1 MAVTLHQFAFSHF
14 NEKARWALAYKQ
26 VPNTRQTYLPGPHM
40 PALRKLSGQTATPVL
55 ALGEAII
62 IGSAAIIER
71 LEQDYPQPPLY
82 PADPDQ
88 RRAAL
93 TLQTQFDEGLGPAVR
108 TLVFSVLVNEGG
120 YLCRMFAGGKNLP
133 TRLGYRVTFPLA
145 RPLIAKGNGV
155 TPENLPRCRDLTAAA
170 LDEIAGQTSGTGY
183 LIGDAFSVADLT
195 AAALL
200 APLAELEHA
209 DMARPRPVPDR
220 MTRLLTRWA
229 GQAEQIFGWAAHE
242 LIGKNWGDWPFV
254 HPDDLDRVRRVAL
267 ELVEGRAQ
275 ANVCRNR
282 NLRKDGSV
290 VHCDW
295 FNSAIHDEHGRVVSM
310 LSFVSDI
317 TDRVE
322 AEAQVRE
329 LNAQLEQRVA
339 QRTAELEAVNQKL
352 KDEVRDR
359 EQIARVLFEQSHTME
374 LMLENTAEGVIV
386 ADRDG
391 NFLIWNAAARQI
403 IGLDKE
409 AVPAEEWAR
418 FYQCYRA
425 DGRTLFRTQ
434 DLPMVR
440 AIKGESVDDEQMVI
454 RREETGAERLLSINA
469 RPMVN
474 EAGQVIGGVI
484 VFRDNTERRRT
495 ETALRLVQTAIEQ
508 VGDSVV
514 ITDAMID
521 EPGPHILYV
530 NPAFTRLTGYA
541 EDEVISKTP
550 RILQGPET
558 DREVLDQV
566 RAALRSGRPF
576 HGQTINYRKDGSS
589 FDIEWHIAP
598 VRDEA
603 GCLTNWVSIQRDI
616 TDKKLQEQLQ
626 RKHQAELAHVARLST
641 MGEMAS
647 GLAHEL
653 NQPLAAISNYISGCL
668 RRFESGQVDQA
679 QLVEALRR
687 VGQQSQRAAQVIQR
701 LREFVKK
708 GEPRRGPVDVNEAVR
723 EAVGLIEH
731 DARAARVALRLD
743 LADGLPTVEGDA
755 IQLEQVVL
763 NLVRNALEAAEAGG
777 PDSARAGVRIRSAYD
792 RARKRVLVEV
802 ADRGIGASP
811 ADLEQVFNPFFST
824 KPDGMGMGLNISQ
837 SIAEAHQ
844 GRLWAEPNP
853 DRGLTF
859 SLALPASPAEA

>member
-1 MAVTLHQFAFSHF
+1 VAEV
-14 NEKARWALAYKQ
+14 ARLRARVKELELLLDK
-26 VPNTRQTYLPGPHM
+26 RQ
-40 PALRKLSGQTATPVL
+40 
-55 ALGEAII
+55 
-62 IGSAAIIER
+62 
-71 LEQDYPQPPLY
+71 
-82 PADPDQ
+82 
-88 RRAAL
+88 RAAG
-93 TLQTQFDEGLGPAVR
+93 DGGGPLDVGTPEQLR
-108 TLVFSVLVNEGG
+108 VLVDNSPGVI
-120 YLCRMFAGGKNLP
+120 YLCRNDERYTMLFL
-133 TRLGYRVTFPLA
+133 TESV
-145 RPLIAKGNGV
+145 
-155 TPENLPRCRDLTAAA
+155 RDLTGYAAA
-170 LDEIAGQTSGTGY
+170 EFLADRVSFVELYHPEDAARIAPR
-183 LIGDAFSVADLT
+183 VE
-195 AAALL
+195 AALAERRRYRLRYRIRHKAGHWVWVDETGVGVFGGDDLLYLEGFLSDVSESEL
-200 APLAELEHA
+200 AQRELRRAHDKLSRHFDHTPLALMEW
-209 DMARPRPVPDR
+209 DQQWR
-220 MTRLLTRWA
+220 LTRWA

-576 HGQTINYRKDGSS
+576 HGQTIN
-589 FDIEWHIAP
+589 
-598 VRDEA
+598 
-603 GCLTNWVSIQRDI
+603 
-616 TDKKLQEQLQ
+616 
-626 RKHQAELAHVARLST
+626 
-641 MGEMAS
+641 
-647 GLAHEL
+647 
-653 NQPLAAISNYISGCL
+653 
-668 RRFESGQVDQA
+668 
-679 QLVEALRR
+679 
-687 VGQQSQRAAQVIQR
+687 
-701 LREFVKK
+701 
-708 GEPRRGPVDVNEAVR
+708 
-723 EAVGLIEH
+723 
-731 DARAARVALRLD
+731 
-743 LADGLPTVEGDA
+743 
-755 IQLEQVVL
+755 
-763 NLVRNALEAAEAGG
+763 
-777 PDSARAGVRIRSAYD
+777 
-792 RARKRVLVEV
+792 
-802 ADRGIGASP
+802 
-811 ADLEQVFNPFFST
+811 
-824 KPDGMGMGLNISQ
+824 
-837 SIAEAHQ
+837 
-844 GRLWAEPNP
+844 
-853 DRGLTF
+853 
-859 SLALPASPAEA
+859 